1 VTHPASCD
9 SRQIGSRADNLY
21 FTPDRRFAVVIA
33 ERRHRIDFR
42 NAHDMKLFQ
51 SLSLSCVGV
60 DHMEFTADGRY
71 AIATCEFSGQLVK
84 IDLATRDVVGY

>member
-1 VTHPASCD
+1 
-9 SRQIGSRADNLY
+9 
-21 FTPDRRFAVVIA
+21 
-33 ERRHRIDFR
+33 
-42 NAHDMKLFQ
+42 MKLFQ

-84 IDLATRDVVGY
+84 IDLATRDVVGYLTLVTVSRTHSRSSP